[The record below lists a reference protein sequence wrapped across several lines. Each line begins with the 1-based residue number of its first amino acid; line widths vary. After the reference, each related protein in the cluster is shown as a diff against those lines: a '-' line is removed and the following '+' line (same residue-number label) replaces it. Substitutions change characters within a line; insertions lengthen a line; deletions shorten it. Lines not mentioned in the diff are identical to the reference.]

1 MTTRPTFSLL
11 PWPQATDWAAY
22 AEVARRAETLGF
34 ETLWTWDHLYA
45 IFGDPHQ
52 PIFEGYTVLAAW
64 AAMTERIKLGL
75 MVGANPFRNPGLV
88 AKSIITI
95 DHVSGGR
102 AVCGMGGAWFGLEA
116 EAFGIEF
123 GSGFGERL
131 DWMDES
137 VGIIRALLDGQT
149 VTHDG
154 PRYRTVDL
162 VARPRPVQAHLPI
175 MIGGSGE
182 KKTLRTLARYGDQ
195 WNAFGTPEVLAHK
208 KSVLE
213 AHCAD
218 IGRDPA
224 AIHKTVGSKIMIRD
238 SEAEAR
244 RDWLEPA
251 RRQQDDR
258 SRKARRTSPG
268 CSARPKR
275 SPSSC
280 PPTGP
285 IGFDGF
291 MVEEPAPYDPETIE
305 RLMRDVAPAVT

>member
-1 MTTRPTFSLL
+1 MSRPSFSLL
-11 PWPQATDWAAY
+11 PWPQSTDWPAY
-22 AEVARRAETLGF
+22 VAVAQRAEALGF
-34 ETLWTWDHLYA
+34 DTLWTWDHLYA
-45 IFGDPHQ
+45 IFGDPQ
-52 PIFEGYTVLAAW
+52 QSIFEGYTVLAAW
-64 AAMTERIKLGL
+64 ATLTKRIALGL

-95 DHVSGGR
+95 DHISDGR
-102 AVCGMGGAWFGLEA
+102 AVCGMGGAWNGFEA

-137 VGIIRALLDGQT
+137 VGIIRALLDGET

-154 PRYRTVDL
+154 ARYQTKDL
-162 VARPRPVQAHLPI
+162 VARPRPIQPHLPI

-182 KKTLRTLARYGDQ
+182 KKTLRTLAKYGDQ

-208 KSVLE
+208 KAVLE

-218 IGRDPA
+218 VGRDPA
-224 AIHKTVGSKIMIRD
+224 AIEKTVGCKIVIRD

-244 RDWLEPA
+244 RDWLGLLRANKMTLEEG
-251 RRQQDDR
+251 QSDDSWMFGSPEAIAEQFSAYR
-258 SRKARRTSPG
+258 S
-268 CSARPKR
+268 
-275 SPSSC
+275 
-280 PPTGP
+280 

-291 MVEEPAPYDPETIE
+291 MVEEPAPYDPETID
-305 RLMRDVAPAVT
+305 RLMREVAPAVV

>member
-1 MTTRPTFSLL
+1 MTRPSFSLL
-11 PWPQATDWAAY
+11 PWPQSTDWPAY
-22 AEVARRAETLGF
+22 AAVAQRAEALGYD
-34 ETLWTWDHLYA
+34 TLWTWDHLYA
-45 IFGDPHQ
+45 IFGDPYQ

-64 AAMTERIKLGL
+64 AAQTERIKLGL

-95 DHVSGGR
+95 DHISNGR
-102 AVCGMGGAWFGLEA
+102 AVCGMGGAWAGFEA

-137 VGIIRALLDGQT
+137 IGIIRALLDGES

-154 PRYRTVDL
+154 PRYRTKAL
-162 VARPRPVQAHLPI
+162 VARPRPIQAHLPI

-182 KKTLRTLARYGDQ
+182 KKTLRTLAKYGDQ

-208 KSVLE
+208 LAVLE
-213 AHCAD
+213 GHCAD
-218 IGRDPA
+218 VGRDPA
-224 AIHKTVGSKIMIRD
+224 AIHKTVGCKIMIRD

-244 RDWLEPA
+244 RDWQTLLDANTMTLEEGLE
-251 RRQQDDR
+251 DE
-258 SRKARRTSPG
+258 SWLFGSPE
-268 CSARPKR
+268 AIAERLAAYR
-275 SPSSC
+275 
-280 PPTGP
+280 P

-291 MVEEPAPYDPETIE
+291 MVEEPAPFDPETIE
-305 RLMRDVAPAVT
+305 RLMTEVAPAVG

>member
-1 MTTRPTFSLL
+1 
-11 PWPQATDWAAY
+11 
-22 AEVARRAETLGF
+22 VAKRAEALGYD
-34 ETLWTWDHLYA
+34 TVWTWDHLYA
-45 IFGDPHQ
+45 IFGDPYQ

-64 AAMTERIKLGL
+64 AAQTERIKLGL

-95 DHVSGGR
+95 DHISDGR
-102 AVCGMGGAWFGLEA
+102 AICGMGGAWAVFEA

-137 VGIIRALLDGQT
+137 VGIIRGLLDGES

-154 PRYRTVDL
+154 SHYQTKEL
-162 VARPRPVQAHLPI
+162 VARPRPIQAHLPI

-182 KKTLRTLARYGDQ
+182 KKTLRTLAKFGDQ

-208 KSVLE
+208 KAVLE
-213 AHCAD
+213 RHCAD
-218 IGRDPA
+218 VGRDPA
-224 AIHKTVGSKIMIRD
+224 AIHKTVGCKIMIRD

-244 RDWLEPA
+244 RDWQTLLDANAMTLEEGL
-251 RRQQDDR
+251 RD
-258 SRKARRTSPG
+258 TSWLFG
-268 CSARPKR
+268 
-275 SPSSC
+275 SPEAIAEQLAAYR
-280 PPTGP
+280 P

-291 MVEEPAPYDPETIE
+291 MVEEPAPYDPETIG
-305 RLMRDVAPAVT
+305 RLMREVAPAVD

>member
-1 MTTRPTFSLL
+1 MSRPSFSLL
-11 PWPQATDWAAY
+11 PWPQSTDWPAY
-22 AEVARRAETLGF
+22 VAVAQRAEALGF
-34 ETLWTWDHLYA
+34 DTLWTWDHLYA
-45 IFGDPHQ
+45 IFGDPQQ

-64 AAMTERIKLGL
+64 ATLTKRIGLGL

-95 DHVSGGR
+95 DHISDGR
-102 AVCGMGGAWFGLEA
+102 AVCGIGGAWNGFEA

-131 DWMDES
+131 DWLDES
-137 VGIIRALLDGQT
+137 VGIIRALLDGET

-154 PRYRTVDL
+154 ARYQTKDL
-162 VARPRPVQAHLPI
+162 VARPRPIQPHLPI

-208 KSVLE
+208 KAVLE
-213 AHCAD
+213 NHCAD
-218 IGRDPA
+218 VGRDPA
-224 AIHKTVGSKIMIRD
+224 AIEKTVGCKIMIRD

-244 RDWLEPA
+244 RDWLGLLRANKMTLEEGES
-251 RRQQDDR
+251 DD
-258 SRKARRTSPG
+258 SWLFGSPEAIAERF
-268 CSARPKR
+268 SAYR
-275 SPSSC
+275 
-280 PPTGP
+280 P

-291 MVEEPAPYDPETIE
+291 MIEEPAPYDPETID
-305 RLMRDVAPAVT
+305 RLMREVAPAVA

>member
-1 MTTRPTFSLL
+1 MTRPSFSLL
-11 PWPQATDWAAY
+11 PWPQATDWPAY
-22 AEVARRAETLGF
+22 ADVARRAEALGF
-34 ETLWTWDHLYA
+34 DVVWTWDHLYA
-45 IFGDPHQ
+45 IFGRYDQ
-52 PIFEGYTVLAAW
+52 PIFEGYTTLAAW
-64 AAMTERIKLGL
+64 AGQTERIGLGL

-95 DHVSGGR
+95 DHISGGR
-102 AVCGMGGAWFGLEA
+102 AICGMGGAWNGFEA

-137 VGIIRALLDGQT
+137 VGIIRALLDGET

-154 PRYRTVDL
+154 PRYQTKEL

-182 KKTLRTLARYGDQ
+182 KKTLRTLATYGDQ

-208 KSVLE
+208 KAVLE

-218 IGRDPA
+218 VGRDPA
-224 AIHKTVGSKIMIRD
+224 AIHKTVGYKLVIRD

-244 RDWLEPA
+244 RDWLGILAANAMTVEEGLE
-251 RRQQDDR
+251 DE
-258 SRKARRTSPG
+258 SWWFGSPE
-268 CSARPKR
+268 AIVERMAAYR
-275 SPSSC
+275 AV
-280 PPTGP
+280 
-285 IGFDGF
+285 GFDGF
-291 MVEEPAPYDPETIE
+291 MVEEPAPFDPETIE
-305 RLMRDVAPAVT
+305 RLMREVAPAVD

>member
-1 MTTRPTFSLL
+1 MSRPSFSLL
-11 PWPQATDWAAY
+11 PWPQSTDWPAY
-22 AEVARRAETLGF
+22 VAVAQRAEALGF
-34 ETLWTWDHLYA
+34 DTLWTWDHLYA
-45 IFGDPHQ
+45 IFGDPQ
-52 PIFEGYTVLAAW
+52 QSIFEGYTVLAAW
-64 AAMTERIKLGL
+64 ATLTKRIALGL

-95 DHVSGGR
+95 DHISDGR
-102 AVCGMGGAWFGLEA
+102 AVCGMGGAWNGVEA

-137 VGIIRALLDGQT
+137 VGIIRALLDGET

-154 PRYRTVDL
+154 ARYQTKDL
-162 VARPRPVQAHLPI
+162 VARPRPVQPHLPI

-182 KKTLRTLARYGDQ
+182 KKTLRTVAKYGDQ

-208 KSVLE
+208 KAVLE

-218 IGRDPA
+218 VGRDPA
-224 AIHKTVGSKIMIRD
+224 AIEKTVGCKVVIRD

-244 RDWLEPA
+244 HDWLDLLRANMMTLEEGQSDSSWMFGSPEA
-251 RRQQDDR
+251 IAERFSAYR
-258 SRKARRTSPG
+258 S
-268 CSARPKR
+268 
-275 SPSSC
+275 
-280 PPTGP
+280 

-291 MVEEPAPYDPETIE
+291 MVEEPAPYDAETID
-305 RLMRDVAPAVT
+305 RLMREVAPAVD